1 MFWAYLSTLALLFVG
16 LLLIMIIL
24 LQRGRGGGLAG
35 AFGGLGG
42 QSAFG
47 TRAGDVFTRITVVL
61 AVIWVAL
68 AGVSIWALEKGTAG
82 KFQAEV
88 KEETSGTTPVE
99 TAPATEPG
107 GTALPGTEEESG
119 AAAPS
124 GSESASEPAAS
135 GPKLS
140 APADSTSET
149 KAAAGSTGSS
159 PSGDKPSPP
168 NQPEK

>member
-88 KEETSGTTPVE
+88 KEETPASTPVE

-107 GTALPGTEEESG
+107 ETGLASPEKQSG
-119 AAAPS
+119 EAAPS
-124 GSESASEPAAS
+124 ESESTAP

-140 APADSTSET
+140 APLKSQ
-149 KAAAGSTGSS
+149 KAS
-159 PSGDKPSPP
+159 PSSGSQQPAT
-168 NQPEK
+168 NQPEPPSAPDQSPGSGR

>member
-88 KEETSGTTPVE
+88 REQTPSSPPVE
-99 TAPATEPG
+99 TAPATDADE
-107 GTALPGTEEESG
+107 TALPDAGGATETAPGAGLSSPAEKTGAAETSEEPPAETSGTKQTGRAEPGESG
-119 AAAPS
+119 QS
-124 GSESASEPAAS
+124 
-135 GPKLS
+135 
-140 APADSTSET
+140 D
-149 KAAAGSTGSS
+149 SS
-159 PSGDKPSPP
+159 P
-168 NQPEK
+168 